1 MHSIW
6 TTQIAD
12 THMTQGVVASPAFD
26 GDFVNV
32 CDGGFGLH
40 AYDGVPRFMDGRAPV
55 YTFVRSAG
63 LFFWSC

>member
-1 MHSIW
+1 M
-6 TTQIAD
+6 D

-32 CDGGFGLH
+32 RDGGFGLH

-63 LFFWSC
+63 LFF